1 MGDSMTTP
9 EEKAKEILKRWQE
22 LYPAQGPTTLSVADI
37 RAAKKQLLS
46 TNIKPSGG
54 SLCPQCKSGHL
65 TFDTLTGITRC
76 RDCKAWRSVGDEPG
90 TYRTGGEPINSK
102 PPWTPIDW
110 EEWRKNMGS
119 AINKTA
125 ILLEGVARGNRNPR
139 LENLRAPVLW
149 FEGIAVGERPEYE
162 FQMWSV
168 VPPQGCEITFFG
180 EQAKDRAIKM
190 AQLMLDDGK
199 KK

>member
-1 MGDSMTTP
+1 MKTM
-9 EEKAKEILKRWQE
+9 EEKASEVTTRWQE
-22 LYPAQGPTTLSVADI
+22 LHPGGGPTSLSVADV
-37 RAAKKQLLS
+37 RAAKKSVESIRRTPFLDS
-46 TNIKPSGG
+46 FGRPPEPCPTCGG
-54 SLCPQCKSGHL
+54 VDLHGKGCPDADPPRPKQVYRIP
-65 TFDTLTGITRC
+65 FE
-76 RDCKAWRSVGDEPG
+76 SV
-90 TYRTGGEPINSK
+90 
-102 PPWTPIDW
+102 DW